1 MPFGKPGRAS
11 ARRRSVWLAA
21 LALAG
26 CARSAGEDSSAERSS
41 IIGGSIDTIDTGVV
55 SLLRAVQGGYYPVCT
70 GTLLAP
76 NLVLT
81 AHHCVADL
89 SSADGTSVTCGE
101 TRFLPPED
109 ASRLR
114 VSIETDVVSDGLM
127 RFDVADVWLPAGD
140 DSVCG
145 RDVALL
151 LLSGSGVPQD
161 AAAPIEPSLT
171 RALSASEPFS
181 AAGYGLQD
189 PKDDAH
195 TTAGQRRLS
204 TKASVICVG
213 QACLPEQMRD
223 GEFVASSP
231 ICGGDSGGPA
241 LDRSGHVSGVA
252 SRGDQA
258 CSIGVYASVSAWR
271 DFILEKASVAAI
283 SGGYALPVWASD
295 APVDGAGG
303 APATSSG
310 GEDAGG
316 ASSGSGDGAAAAP
329 SDANPGGASDEASG
343 GATARPDPLSGA
355 PASETKAEPGLAR
368 SCSLGGSGS
377 AVSGGGFGALALG
390 LLSAL
395 GWRRQRRI
403 RALS

>member
-11 ARRRSVWLAA
+11 ARRRCGWLAA

-26 CARSAGEDSSAERSS
+26 CARPAAEDSSAERSS
-41 IIGGSIDTIDTGVV
+41 VIGGSVDTIDTGVV

-70 GTLLAP
+70 GTLLTP

-81 AHHCVADL
+81 ARHCVADL

-101 TRFLPPED
+101 TRFLPPEA

-114 VSIETDVVSDGLM
+114 VSVETDVVNDGMM
-127 RFDVADVWLPAGD
+127 RFDVEEVWLPPGD

-145 RDVALL
+145 RDLALL
-151 LLSGSGVPQD
+151 LLSGNGAPQD
-161 AAAPIEPSLT
+161 AATPIEPSLT
-171 RALSASEPFS
+171 RALSASEQFS

-189 PKDDAH
+189 PNDDAH
-195 TTAGQRRLS
+195 ITAGQRRRS

-241 LDRSGHVSGVA
+241 LDGNGQVSGVA

-258 CSIGVYASVSAWR
+258 CSIGIYASVSAWR
-271 DFILEKASVAAI
+271 DFIVEKAIVAAD
-283 SGGYALPVWASD
+283 SGGYAPPAWTSAPTAGD
-295 APVDGAGG
+295 AG

-310 GEDAGG
+310 GEAGTGDADSGGTNADDGGAATTAGG
-316 ASSGSGDGAAAAP
+316 SP
-329 SDANPGGASDEASG
+329 DEASG
-343 GATARPDPLSGA
+343 GASARSAMPGLAKSCSFTA
-355 PASETKAEPGLAR
+355 PAS
-368 SCSLGGSGS
+368 GS
-377 AVSGGGFGALALG
+377 AGGASCALG
-390 LLSAL
+390 LVLL
-395 GWRRQRRI
+395 GAFRRRRE
-403 RALS
+403 RRLRVFA